1 LRNEEDAEDE
11 VVVDRAG
18 EVEGRLVAV
27 EGLLAVLSDWV
38 GGVSLEGCG
47 LFFPEDGGEGGLG
60 MVTNEC

>member
-1 LRNEEDAEDE
+1 LQAEAFRNEEDVEDE

-38 GGVSLEGCG
+38 GEVSL
-47 LFFPEDGGEGGLG
+47 
-60 MVTNEC
+60 